1 MSIESFIQA
10 MPKVELNLQFEGA
23 LHRDALLLIAEQND
37 VADSVKHF
45 NQWVQLLDRPDY
57 QRLDDL
63 TQVLCKWVMQP
74 EDLTRLVYEMGVGL
88 AKQQVRYA
96 EVTINPIVFID
107 SGLTF
112 EQFLNAINDGRSRV
126 ERGWGVKIGW
136 VLAIPRDQ
144 PRRADDLVRWTSSVP
159 AKKGGV
165 VGIGLTGREDSQ
177 PAGQFERVFKT
188 AHKKDIP
195 RLVQAG
201 DRQRAEGILD
211 VIHNLAPNRIVGG
224 FGSADAPDVLNLLR
238 EQQITLDI
246 SLAGALCLGWVGRYG
261 DYPLRHLYDEAI
273 HFTIG
278 SGMPALFKTSLTQ
291 EYLAVV
297 EHCGFSVGELCE
309 VALNAVRS
317 SFQDEADRKAMVE
330 AFSADYARLQAEH
343 GVSVNTAAR

>member
-23 LHRDALLLIAEQND
+23 LNREALLLIAEQND
-37 VADSVKHF
+37 VAASIKHF

-57 QRLDDL
+57 QRLDEML
-63 TQVLCKWVMQP
+63 QVICKWLVQP

-96 EVTINPIVFID
+96 EVTINPFAFID
-107 SGLTF
+107 NGMTF

-126 ERGWGVKIGW
+126 ERGWGVKLVW
-136 VLAIPRDQ
+136 VLGTPRDQ
-144 PRRADDLVRWTSSVP
+144 PRRADDVVRWASSTT

-165 VGIGLTGREDSQ
+165 VGVGLVGRDDSQ

-195 RLVQAG
+195 RLAHAG
-201 DRQRAEGILD
+201 DRQHAEGILD

-224 FGSADAPDVLNLLR
+224 WGSADAPDVLALMR
-238 EQQITLDI
+238 EQQITLDV
-246 SLAGALCLGWVGRYG
+246 SLAGALCMGWVGSYA
-261 DYPLRHLYDEAI
+261 DYPLRHLYDEAVRVAV
-273 HFTIG
+273 G
-278 SGMPALFKTSLTQ
+278 SGMPALFKTGLTQ

-317 SFQDEADRKAMVE
+317 SFLDESDKQTMLE
-330 AFSADYARLQAEH
+330 AFNTDYARLQVEH
-343 GVSVNTAAR
+343 AVTTDTAAR